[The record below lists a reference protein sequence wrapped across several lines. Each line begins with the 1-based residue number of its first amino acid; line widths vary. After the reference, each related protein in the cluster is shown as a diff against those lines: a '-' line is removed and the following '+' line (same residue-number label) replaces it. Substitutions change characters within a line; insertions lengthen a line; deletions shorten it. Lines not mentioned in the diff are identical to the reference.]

1 MKGILTLT
9 FLFLASLTA
18 IATAAPPVFH
28 PAVVIQNEASEFP
41 GDSSGY
47 TAPCV
52 GDWDNDGDFDIL
64 VGTFTD
70 GPIYLFTN
78 TPQDNQPLFELS
90 GRLSADGEL
99 LCSPYE

>member
-1 MKGILTLT
+1 MKDMFPLII
-9 FLFLASLTA
+9 LFLLSLTA
-18 IATAAPPVFH
+18 VATADPPVFQ
-28 PAVVIQNEASEFP
+28 PAVVLQNEASEFP

-78 TPQDNQPLFELS
+78 TPADDQPTFELS

-99 LCSPYE
+99 LCAPYE

>member
-1 MKGILTLT
+1 MKDIFPLIV
-9 FLFLASLTA
+9 LFVLSLTIAA
-18 IATAAPPVFH
+18 IADPPIFE
-28 PAVVIQNEASEFP
+28 PGVVLQNEAYEIP
-41 GDSSGY
+41 GDTSGY

-78 TPQDNQPLFELS
+78 TPQNNQPLFELS

-99 LCSPYE
+99 LCAPYE